1 MPTKKKHAGGR
12 TTVALLALA
21 LLLACLILATE
32 THPR

>member
-1 MPTKKKHAGGR
+1 MMPRLPDWR